1 VFISYLKKS
10 SFIIYSLVL
19 LTSFLSILNKFGRKK
34 KPLQREDSQMKEEDI
49 KNNTTYF
56 YKTIN
61 VVVVS
66 TLNPFHCENIRHKVF
81 IANLISLDQDV

>member
-1 VFISYLKKS
+1 VFISYIKKS

-19 LTSFLSILNKFGRKK
+19 LTSFLSIFNKFGRKK

-61 VVVVS
+61 DVVVS
-66 TLNPFHCENIRHKVF
+66 ILNPFHYENIRYKVF

>member
-1 VFISYLKKS
+1 
-10 SFIIYSLVL
+10 
-19 LTSFLSILNKFGRKK
+19 
-34 KPLQREDSQMKEEDI
+34 MKEKDI

-66 TLNPFHCENIRHKVF
+66 TLNHFHCENIRHKVF

>member
-1 VFISYLKKS
+1 
-10 SFIIYSLVL
+10 
-19 LTSFLSILNKFGRKK
+19 
-34 KPLQREDSQMKEEDI
+34 MKEKDI

>member
-1 VFISYLKKS
+1 
-10 SFIIYSLVL
+10 
-19 LTSFLSILNKFGRKK
+19 
-34 KPLQREDSQMKEEDI
+34 MKEEDI

-61 VVVVS
+61 GVAVS
-66 TLNPFHCENIRHKVF
+66 ILNPFHYENIRHKVF

>member
-1 VFISYLKKS
+1 
-10 SFIIYSLVL
+10 
-19 LTSFLSILNKFGRKK
+19 LSIFNKFERKK
-34 KPLQREDSQMKEEDI
+34 KQLQREETHMKEKDI

-66 TLNPFHCENIRHKVF
+66 TLNHFHCENIRHKVF

>member
-1 VFISYLKKS
+1 
-10 SFIIYSLVL
+10 VL
-19 LTSFLSILNKFGRKK
+19 LRSFLSIFNKFGRKK

-61 VVVVS
+61 GVVVS
-66 TLNPFHCENIRHKVF
+66 ILNPFHYENIRHKVF
-81 IANLISLDQDV
+81 IANLIRLDQDV